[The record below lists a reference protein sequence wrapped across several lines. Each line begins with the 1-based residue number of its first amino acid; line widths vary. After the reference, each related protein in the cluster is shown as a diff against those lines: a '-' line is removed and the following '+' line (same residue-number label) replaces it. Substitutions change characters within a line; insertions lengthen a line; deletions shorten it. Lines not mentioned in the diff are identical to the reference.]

1 MAQDLPGAP
10 DRSGAMSKDQARGNI
25 EPITLTGVE
34 KVTVLL
40 LALSRPKAAQLLKR
54 MDADEIRLI
63 ARAANRLPVL
73 SADHLAQLV
82 DEFAHLFSG
91 GINFVGSAKEVQGLL
106 AEVMTEEE
114 AADLLADGPGRDEPV
129 WAKVARLKDD
139 IIRAYLLREHPQT
152 VALILSRL
160 APQLAARLIGSLPAE
175 LRNTLLIRM
184 LGIKTVAPD
193 ALEVLEATLRED
205 LITLQSPAGGAHT
218 GVAEI
223 LNRLDKVQF
232 DAVLKH
238 LSMARPADV
247 GAMRSMLFT
256 FDDLA
261 SLPPKALALVLNQVS
276 TERVVLALREAD
288 FGFQEAVLTGL
299 PARARRM
306 VELELQA
313 ESDASAREIADA
325 RRTIVDVVLKLMAQR
340 QIEPPAADIR
350 AAS

>member
-1 MAQDLPGAP
+1 
-10 DRSGAMSKDQARGNI
+10 MSKNQAQAKI
-25 EPITLTGVE
+25 EPKSLTGVE

-54 MDADEIRLI
+54 MDAAEIRLI

-73 SADHLAQLV
+73 SADDLAQLV
-82 DEFAHLFSG
+82 DEFARMFTG
-91 GINFVGSAKEVQGLL
+91 GVSFIGSAQEVQDLL

-114 AADLLADGPGRDEPV
+114 IADLIADDPGREEPV
-129 WAKVARLKDD
+129 WARVGRLKDD

-160 APQLAARLIGSLPAE
+160 APQLAARLIGSLPAD

-193 ALEVLEATLRED
+193 AIEVLEATLRED

-218 GVAEI
+218 GLAEI
-223 LNRLDKVQF
+223 LNRLDRVQF
-232 DAVLKH
+232 DAALMH
-238 LSMARPADV
+238 LSRTHPADV
-247 GAMRSMLFT
+247 ELMRSMLFT

-261 SLPPKALALVLNQVS
+261 ALPPKSLALVLNQVP
-276 TERVVLALREAD
+276 TERVVLALREID
-288 FGFQEAVLTGL
+288 FAFQDAVLTGL
-299 PARARRM
+299 PARTRRM

-313 ESDASAREIADA
+313 ETDASAREIADA
-325 RRTIVDVVLKLMAQR
+325 RRMIVDVVLKLMAQR
-340 QIEPPAADIR
+340 QIEPPTAEIR